1 MPPNYLVVAECWCTV
16 FSLIQKA
23 RRLTCSQL
31 DGTLLRLLLLSHSV
45 LVLEIRKKK
54 ITSWRTAKAL
64 LTKVSVLR
72 CAQGLIS
79 PQVFYLCVKSWL
91 VLALASSLRIQ
102 TGKER
107 LQQQRWQ
114 PLKEEGGLKNPV
126 FRHHRPFLVF
136 FFYREGW
143 RVRSGAVCLCDHWA
157 ARSDHGHG
165 RFTARNIDLKTKS
178 SKKKKKTRAH

>member
-1 MPPNYLVVAECWCTV
+1 M
-16 FSLIQKA
+16 
-23 RRLTCSQL
+23 
-31 DGTLLRLLLLSHSV
+31 
-45 LVLEIRKKK
+45 
-54 ITSWRTAKAL
+54 KAL
-64 LTKVSVLR
+64 LTKVSVQR

-178 SKKKKKTRAH
+178 SKKKKKNESSLKLTAVEGWRISRGEEKEATFTVCSLLGSQCADL